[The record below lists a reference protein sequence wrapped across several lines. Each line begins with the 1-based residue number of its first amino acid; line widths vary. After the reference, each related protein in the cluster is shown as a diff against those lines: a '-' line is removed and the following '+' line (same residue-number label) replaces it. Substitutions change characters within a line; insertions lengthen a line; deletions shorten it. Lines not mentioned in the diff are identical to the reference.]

1 MSNELKTKFFTM
13 RMTPKLHELLKKEA
27 NNQHRTLTEQ
37 INYILLKYFA

>member
-13 RMTPKLHELLKKEA
+13 RMTPQLHELLKKEA
-27 NNQHRTLTEQ
+27 INEHRTITEQ